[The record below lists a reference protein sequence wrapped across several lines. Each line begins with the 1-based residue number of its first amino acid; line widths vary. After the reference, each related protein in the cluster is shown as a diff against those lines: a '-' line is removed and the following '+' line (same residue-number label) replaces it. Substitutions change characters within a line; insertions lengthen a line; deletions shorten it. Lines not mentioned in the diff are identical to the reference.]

1 MRIHSPVV
9 KLNFFKMA
17 RRKGGLQDDGIR
29 DLLEDL
35 EVEDLGEDDDL
46 GPLDWDWGDEDDD
59 EMGVKVTEVTFSNNV
74 EVARHPV
81 PGTGTSP
88 ANRYLYPVLY

>member
-1 MRIHSPVV
+1 M

-17 RRKGGLQDDGIR
+17 RRKAGLKDDGIR

-46 GPLDWDWGDEDDD
+46 GHLDWDWGDDDDDDD
-59 EMGVKVTEVTFSNNV
+59 ERGVRVIEVTLRDNV

-81 PGTGTSP
+81 PGTLTSP